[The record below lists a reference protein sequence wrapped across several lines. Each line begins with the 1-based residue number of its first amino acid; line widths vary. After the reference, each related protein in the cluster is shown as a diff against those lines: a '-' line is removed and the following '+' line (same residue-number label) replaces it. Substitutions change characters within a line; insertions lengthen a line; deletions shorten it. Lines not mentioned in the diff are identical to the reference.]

1 MKKIIR
7 LTESDLTHIVR
18 RVINEKSKENGLD
31 LFIKRRSSLIDELI
45 EKNIDEVEE
54 EGTLF
59 NDEFEFADNIIN
71 WVVQDM
77 KVPDD
82 IDENDIIN
90 HIKDEHGEYI
100 MSRFNSED
108 DEEDEREWDDD
119 DWDDDEK
126 THNAFVQKIDDKIE
140 FLLNGDYDNEPEYME
155 ELYDA
160 IVKLANT
167 PTRKRAISYIK
178 NKLN

>member
-1 MKKIIR
+1 MKIIISER
-7 LTESDLTHIVR
+7 QQKLIKETSVKDDLTQMIKDGDWR
-18 RVINEKSKENGLD
+18 NGLD

-108 DEEDEREWDDD
+108 DEEDEREWDEED
-119 DWDDDEK
+119 DDDED
-126 THNAFVQKIDDKIE
+126 F
-140 FLLNGDYDNEPEYME
+140 
-155 ELYDA
+155 
-160 IVKLANT
+160 
-167 PTRKRAISYIK
+167 
-178 NKLN
+178 